1 MTAGVGVMTRDG
13 HVVRIL
19 LGLVSILCVMLPFLA
34 VRFPPVTDL
43 PQHLAQ
49 VRLFLDAVENPQSVY
64 HVQWLTPYSLVYGL
78 LGAAWACCDPIAAG
92 RVALIG
98 LGLLWV
104 AATHLLAT
112 ARQRPPE
119 AALLA
124 SLLFFS
130 PILYWGFLSFVI
142 GWPAFLLWVLVTT
155 RGPANVFT
163 WPQAMTLLGGA
174 LLLYVSHALW
184 LAAGL
189 TWLVLHSV
197 VFRVPWRAAALRAAS
212 VIPVL
217 VATALWYPNLAAR
230 GFVSPTV
237 WSSTPTEHLS
247 FSWLATA
254 AVGGLQGTTKYV
266 MFATLVGW
274 IGLSAWQRRDSFWDC
289 VDRQLLLAGALLGAC
304 ALLFPYKH
312 MNTVEFAERWMPPA
326 LALLV
331 LAVPAPIL
339 KPSLRRSGVCAV
351 AAIFSLSTAVAWTS
365 FERNDLAGLAEALT
379 ALPDSPRVLGLD
391 FLKTSSVIDNTPFLQ
406 LAAYAQVLHGGT
418 LYLSFADLAPSLVVF
433 NERRHMHWTA
443 DLEWEA
449 ERVQPS
455 DFQYFDFVIIG
466 GIEAIHEHFA
476 AQPSLTPLTSQGLW
490 RAYRIQQAG
499 Q

>member
-1 MTAGVGVMTRDG
+1 MTRDG
-13 HVVRIL
+13 RAARIL
-19 LGLVSILCVMLPFLA
+19 LALVAAVCVVLPLLV
-34 VRFPPVTDL
+34 VRFPPVSDL

-49 VRLFLDAVENPQSVY
+49 VRLFLDAVENPHSVY

-78 LGAAWACCDPIAAG
+78 LGAAWVCCEPLAAG

-98 LGLLWV
+98 LGLLCV
-104 AATHLLAT
+104 AATHRLAA

-119 AALLA
+119 GALLA

-130 PILYWGFLSFVI
+130 PVLYWGFLSFAI
-142 GWPAFLLWVLVTT
+142 GWPAFVLWLLVTT
-155 RGPANVFT
+155 RGATNVFT
-163 WPQAMTLLGGA
+163 WRQALTLLGGA

-189 TWLVLHSV
+189 AWLVLHSI
-197 VFRVPWRAAALRAAS
+197 VFRAPWRVAALRAAS
-212 VIPVL
+212 VSPVL
-217 VATALWYPNLAAR
+217 VAAALWYPHLAAR

-237 WSSTPTEHLS
+237 WSSTPTAHLS
-247 FSWLATA
+247 FSWLASA
-254 AVGGLQGTTKYV
+254 AVGGLQGPTKYV
-266 MFATLVGW
+266 MFGALVGW
-274 IGLSAWQRRDSFWDC
+274 IGLSAWQRRDSFWDGI
-289 VDRQLLLAGALLGAC
+289 DRELLLASALCGAC

-331 LAVPAPIL
+331 LAVPAPLL
-339 KPSLRRSGVCAV
+339 KPSLLRYGVCAV
-351 AAIFSLSTAVAWTS
+351 ATVFSLSTAVAWTR
-365 FERNDLAGLAEALT
+365 FERNDLSGLADALS

-391 FLKTSSVIDNTPFLQ
+391 FVKTSPIIDNAPFLQ

-418 LYLSFADLAPSLVVF
+418 LYLSFADFAPSLVVF
-433 NERRHMHWTA
+433 NERRRMHWTA

-455 DFQYFDFVIIG
+455 DLQYFDFAIIG
-466 GIEAIHEHFA
+466 GTDAVHERFTA
-476 AQPSLTPLTSQGLW
+476 DPLLTPLTSRGLW
-490 RAYRIQQAG
+490 RLYRIRQAG